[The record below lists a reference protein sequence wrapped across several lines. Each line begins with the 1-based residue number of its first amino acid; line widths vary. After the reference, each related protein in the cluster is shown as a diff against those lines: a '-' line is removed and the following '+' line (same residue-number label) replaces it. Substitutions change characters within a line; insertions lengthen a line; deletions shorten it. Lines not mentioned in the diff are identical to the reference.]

1 MQMRNTFVWTGLLG
15 ALLLAAPSPALAQ
28 SAPVTYSAVLT
39 GSGESPAVVSAA
51 FGDFEMTVDADRAR
65 AEFVIRLWNVPP
77 VITGTHIHLG
87 VVGANGPVIYN
98 LNPAAGVSGDLQWR
112 GILDLSGN
120 LAPQPTRGLVDVRD
134 VLQILYAHPEMLY
147 VNVHTTANPGGE
159 FRGQL
164 AFSK

>member
-1 MQMRNTFVWTGLLG
+1 MRTKSVWAGLLG
-15 ALLLAAPSPALAQ
+15 ALLFAVPSLARAQ
-28 SAPVTYSAVLT
+28 GPMVSYGAILT
-39 GSGESPAVVSAA
+39 GSGEPQPVVSAA
-51 FGDFEMTVDADRAR
+51 FGDFNMTVDTERGR
-65 AEFVIRLWNVPP
+65 AEFVLRLWNVPP

-87 VVGANGPVIYN
+87 VGGANGPVIYN

-147 VNVHTTANPGGE
+147 VNVHTTSNPGGE
-159 FRGQL
+159 IRGQL
-164 AFSK
+164 AFTK